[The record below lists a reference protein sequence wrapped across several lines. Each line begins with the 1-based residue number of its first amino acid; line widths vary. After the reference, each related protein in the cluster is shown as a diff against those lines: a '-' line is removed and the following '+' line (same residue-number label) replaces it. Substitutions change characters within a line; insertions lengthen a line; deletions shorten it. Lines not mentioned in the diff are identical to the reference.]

1 MDKETFLQELKHDLR
16 YLNRKNREEELAKYA
31 NLDNYNLDPI
41 DEANKIYAIYN
52 KNIVLYH
59 ILTFK
64 DAVGILIANL
74 QSKDKNKIKKVLLF
88 FLYLIFLL
96 IIIKMPFI
104 YIRDMA
110 TNFFGELFMN
120 PNSYTIW
127 SLIIEFIYALTT
139 ILVFIRLIKKKA
151 AELDKIE
158 KND

>member
-74 QSKDKNKIKKVLLF
+74 QSKDKTKIKKVLLF
-88 FLYLIFLL
+88 FLYLLFLL